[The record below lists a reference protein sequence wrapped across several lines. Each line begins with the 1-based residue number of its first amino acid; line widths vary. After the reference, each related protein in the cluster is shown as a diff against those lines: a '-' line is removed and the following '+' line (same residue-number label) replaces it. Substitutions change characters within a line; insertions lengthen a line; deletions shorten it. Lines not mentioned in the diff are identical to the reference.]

1 MHLLPALH
9 TQYHVPQTLELSVGM
24 VVEPVLA
31 KSDIFTQKRKD
42 AQSQGLPG
50 GVMFKIESQE

>member
-31 KSDIFTQKRKD
+31 KEMISSHRRGRMSRVK
-42 AQSQGLPG
+42 ASL
-50 GVMFKIESQE
+50 EE